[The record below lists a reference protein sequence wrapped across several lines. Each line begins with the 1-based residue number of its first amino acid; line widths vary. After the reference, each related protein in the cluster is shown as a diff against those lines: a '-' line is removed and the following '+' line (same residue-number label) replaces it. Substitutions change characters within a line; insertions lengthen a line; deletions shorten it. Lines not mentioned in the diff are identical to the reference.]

1 MIITTHDLK
10 EALYIAQ
17 TILGFLCV
25 GLALFVLQSSAGQ
38 IDSICSI
45 ISGLILLVVGI
56 FAIFF
61 GLETYLLRDDA
72 DIWR

>member
-10 EALYIAQ
+10 EALYIVQ
-17 TILGFLCV
+17 TILGFLAI
-25 GLALFVLQSSAGQ
+25 GLSLIVLQSCGNQ
-38 IDSICSI
+38 TEPICSI
-45 ISGLILLVVGI
+45 ISGVILFAVGV

-61 GLETYLLRDDA
+61 GLETYLLKDDA

>member
-1 MIITTHDLK
+1 MLITTHDLK
-10 EALYIAQ
+10 EALYIVQ

-25 GLALFVLQSSAGQ
+25 GLALFVLQSCGQ
-38 IDSICSI
+38 TDSISSI
-45 ISGLILLVVGI
+45 ISGLILLFVGI

>member
-1 MIITTHDLK
+1 MNISTHDLK
-10 EALYIAQ
+10 EALYIVQ

-25 GLALFVLQSSAGQ
+25 GLALFMLQSSGGL

-45 ISGLILLVVGI
+45 ISGLILLCVGI
-56 FAIFF
+56 FALFF
-61 GLETYLLRDDA
+61 GLETFLLRDDA